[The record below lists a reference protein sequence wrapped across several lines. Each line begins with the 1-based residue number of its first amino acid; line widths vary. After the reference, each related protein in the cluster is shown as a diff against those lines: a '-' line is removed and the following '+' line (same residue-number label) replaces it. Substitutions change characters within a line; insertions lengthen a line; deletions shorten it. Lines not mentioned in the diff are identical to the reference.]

1 VIHVQFKQ
9 RVKFGVLGFISGIL
23 NGLFGAGGGVVAVPL
38 LEKFG
43 VEAKKAHATSIAI
56 ILPTSIIS
64 AVLYYL
70 NGNID
75 LLGAAAYLPTG
86 LIGAGVGA
94 MLLKKI
100 PVKWLKCVFAG
111 VIIVGA
117 VRMLL
122 Q

>member
-1 VIHVQFKQ
+1 MQFKQ

-86 LIGAGVGA
+86 LIGASVGA

-117 VRMLL
+117 MRMLL

>member
-1 VIHVQFKQ
+1 MQFKQ
-9 RVKFGVLGFISGIL
+9 RLKYGVLGFLSGIL
-23 NGLFGAGGGVVAVPL
+23 NGLFGAGGGVIAVPL
-38 LEKFG
+38 LEKLG
-43 VEAKKAHATSIAI
+43 VDPKKAHATSIAI

-64 AVLYYL
+64 AVLYYM

-86 LIGAGVGA
+86 LIGAGIGA
-94 MLLKKI
+94 LLLKRI
-100 PVKWLKCVFAG
+100 SVKWLKCVFAG

-122 Q
+122 R

>member
-1 VIHVQFKQ
+1 MIYVQFKQ
-9 RVKFGVLGFISGIL
+9 RAKFGVLGFISGIL
-23 NGLFGAGGGVVAVPL
+23 NGLFGAGGGVIAVPL

-75 LLGAAAYLPTG
+75 LLGSLAYLPTG

-94 MLLKKI
+94 VLLKKI
-100 PVKWLKCVFAG
+100 SVKWLKCVFAG